1 MLRRCSDRH
10 GEPDGGDDV
19 LDCVQE
25 RKGGTAGG
33 AQAQVSFGLW
43 MIASISCEIG

>member
-1 MLRRCSDRH
+1 MIA
-10 GEPDGGDDV
+10 V

-25 RKGGTAGG
+25 RRRGTAGG

-43 MIASISCEIG
+43 KIASISYEIG